1 MVNVAQRDDRERR
14 AVFERMWRD
23 AARAAARVD
32 AVDGDGVPARDADA
46 PDVHELL
53 DADPTELAWWWR

>member
-14 AVFERMWRD
+14 AVFERMWA
-23 AARAAARVD
+23 AARAAAVGVD
-32 AVDGDGVPARDADA
+32 AVGVPARDADA